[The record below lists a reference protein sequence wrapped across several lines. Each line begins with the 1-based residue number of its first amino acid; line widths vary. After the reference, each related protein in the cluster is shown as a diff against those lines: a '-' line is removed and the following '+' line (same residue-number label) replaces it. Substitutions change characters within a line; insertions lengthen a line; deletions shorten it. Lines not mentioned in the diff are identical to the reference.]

1 MTAHSS
7 STTHP
12 ALFGTT
18 LLVLAALAAP
28 AAAQTIGGDRARLNV
43 VPQSNVVVGSATP
56 AGPSIDGERALLAR
70 TSPTPSAVVGV
81 ATRWVAEPAALT
93 GERALLGTV
102 DQPSRRRLTL
112 AW

>member
-1 MTAHSS
+1 MTAHAHIS
-7 STTHP
+7 THP
-12 ALFGTT
+12 ALFGTG
-18 LLVLAALAAP
+18 LLALVALAAP
-28 AAAQTIGGDRARLNV
+28 AAAQTIGGDRALLNV
-43 VPQSNVVVGSATP
+43 VPQSYVVVASATP

-70 TSPTPSAVVGV
+70 PASAPSAAVGV

-102 DQPSRRRLTL
+102 DQPARRRLTL